1 MLQNVFRS
9 RILAEKTEMKRI
21 ATTLI
26 LLLLALTGM
35 GKSTDIIFILDDDA
49 AFRQG
54 HIAVLVGNEITGWH
68 YVSINGT
75 GTVPT
80 PWGINTNADT
90 GTVITDKAGLRIRG
104 LKRAIRRACEINPK
118 ERHCYRHFKRIKT
131 TAEEDSAVLFAA
143 KNTASSIVYGI
154 IGPGQSCIDVAQ
166 SAFSALVK
174 KRRLDK
180 RGNVPGHTDLIPK
193 RWFRKIELRI
203 KIANRRSRDG
213 KGKITEI
220 TENY

>member
-1 MLQNVFRS
+1 
-9 RILAEKTEMKRI
+9 MKLI
-21 ATTLI
+21 TTLI
-26 LLLLALTGM
+26 LLMFAVAGM
-35 GKSTDIIFILDDDA
+35 GKSTDIIFILDSCA
-49 AFRQG
+49 AFGNG
-54 HIAVLVGNEITGWH
+54 HIAVLIGNENTGWH

-75 GTVPT
+75 GSMAK

-90 GTVITDKAGLRIRG
+90 GIVITDEAGLRIRG
-104 LKRAIRRACEINPK
+104 LKRAIRRACEINPN
-118 ERHCYRHFKRIKT
+118 ERHRYRQFKRIKT
-131 TAEEDSAVLFAA
+131 TAEEDSAVLSAA

-180 RGNVPGHTDLIPK
+180 RGNAPGHTDLIPK

-213 KGKITEI
+213 KDKISEI
-220 TENY
+220 SENY

>member
-1 MLQNVFRS
+1 
-9 RILAEKTEMKRI
+9 MKLI
-21 ATTLI
+21 TTLI
-26 LLLLALTGM
+26 LLMLAVAGM
-35 GKSTDIIFILDDDA
+35 GKGTDIIFILDSCA
-49 AFRQG
+49 AFGNG
-54 HIAVLVGNEITGWH
+54 HIAVLIGNENTGWH

-75 GTVPT
+75 GSMAK

-90 GTVITDKAGLRIRG
+90 GIVITDEAGLRIRG
-104 LKRAIRRACEINPK
+104 LKRAIRRACEINPN
-118 ERHCYRHFKRIKT
+118 ERHRYRQFKRIKT
-131 TAEEDSAVLFAA
+131 TAEEDSAVLSAA

-180 RGNVPGHTDLIPK
+180 RGNAPGRTDLIPK

-213 KGKITEI
+213 KGKISEI
-220 TENY
+220 SENY

>member
-1 MLQNVFRS
+1 MLAV
-9 RILAEKTEMKRI
+9 A
-21 ATTLI
+21 
-26 LLLLALTGM
+26 GM
-35 GKSTDIIFILDDDA
+35 GKSTDVIFILDSCA
-49 AFRQG
+49 AFGNG
-54 HIAVLVGNEITGWH
+54 HIAVLIGNENTGWH

-75 GTVPT
+75 GSMAK

-90 GTVITDKAGLRIRG
+90 GIVITDEAGLRIRG
-104 LKRAIRRACEINPK
+104 LKRAIRRACEINPN
-118 ERHCYRHFKRIKT
+118 ERHRYRQFKRIKT
-131 TAEEDSAVLFAA
+131 TAEEDSAVLSAA

-180 RGNVPGHTDLIPK
+180 RGNAPGRTDLIPK

-213 KGKITEI
+213 KGKISEI
-220 TENY
+220 SENY

>member
-90 GTVITDKAGLRIRG
+90 GTVITDEAGLRIRG

-118 ERHCYRHFKRIKT
+118 ERHRYRHYKRIKT
-131 TAEEDSAVLFAA
+131 TAEEDSAVLSAA
-143 KNTASSIVYGI
+143 KNTASAIVYGI

-166 SAFSALVK
+166 SAFSTLVK

-180 RGNVPGHTDLIPK
+180 KGNVPGHTDLIPK

-203 KIANRRSRDG
+203 KIANRSTRDG

>member
-35 GKSTDIIFILDDDA
+35 GKSTDIIFILDSCA
-49 AFRQG
+49 AFGNG
-54 HIAVLVGNEITGWH
+54 HIAVLIGNENTGWH

-75 GTVPT
+75 GSMAK

-90 GTVITDKAGLRIRG
+90 GIVITDEAGLRIRG

-118 ERHCYRHFKRIKT
+118 ERHRYRHYKRIKT
-131 TAEEDSAVLFAA
+131 TAEEDSAVLSAA
-143 KNTASSIVYGI
+143 KNTASAIVYGI

>member
-1 MLQNVFRS
+1 
-9 RILAEKTEMKRI
+9 MKLI
-21 ATTLI
+21 TTLI
-26 LLLLALTGM
+26 LLMLAVAGM
-35 GKSTDIIFILDDDA
+35 GKSTDIIFILDSCA
-49 AFRQG
+49 AFGNG
-54 HIAVLVGNEITGWH
+54 HIAVLIGNENTGWN

-75 GTVPT
+75 GSMAK

-90 GTVITDKAGLRIRG
+90 GIVITDEAGLRIRG
-104 LKRAIRRACEINPK
+104 LKRAIRRACEINPN
-118 ERHCYRHFKRIKT
+118 ERHRYRQFKRIKT
-131 TAEEDSAVLFAA
+131 TAEEDSAVLSAA

-180 RGNVPGHTDLIPK
+180 RGNAPGRTDLIPK

-213 KGKITEI
+213 KGKISEI
-220 TENY
+220 SENY

>member
-1 MLQNVFRS
+1 
-9 RILAEKTEMKRI
+9 MKLI
-21 ATTLI
+21 TTLI
-26 LLLLALTGM
+26 LLMLAVAGM
-35 GKSTDIIFILDDDA
+35 GKSTDIIFILDSCA
-49 AFRQG
+49 AFGNG
-54 HIAVLVGNEITGWH
+54 HIAVLIGNENTGWH

-75 GTVPT
+75 GSMAK

-90 GTVITDKAGLRIRG
+90 GIVITDEAGLRIRG

-118 ERHCYRHFKRIKT
+118 ERHRYRQFKRIKT
-131 TAEEDSAVLFAA
+131 TAEEDSAVLSAA

-180 RGNVPGHTDLIPK
+180 RGNAPGRTDLIPK

-213 KGKITEI
+213 KGKISEI

>member
-1 MLQNVFRS
+1 
-9 RILAEKTEMKRI
+9 MKLR
-21 ATTLI
+21 TTLI
-26 LLLLALTGM
+26 LLMLAVAGM
-35 GKSTDIIFILDDDA
+35 GKSTDIIFILDSCA
-49 AFRQG
+49 AFGNG
-54 HIAVLVGNEITGWH
+54 HIAVLIGNENTGWH

-75 GTVPT
+75 GSMAK

-90 GTVITDKAGLRIRG
+90 GIVITDEAGLRIRG
-104 LKRAIRRACEINPK
+104 LKRAIRRACEINPN
-118 ERHCYRHFKRIKT
+118 ERHRYRQFKRIKT
-131 TAEEDSAVLFAA
+131 TAEEDSAVLSAA

-180 RGNVPGHTDLIPK
+180 RGNAPGRTDLIPK

-213 KGKITEI
+213 KGKISEI
-220 TENY
+220 SENY

>member
-90 GTVITDKAGLRIRG
+90 GTVITDEAGLRIRG

-118 ERHCYRHFKRIKT
+118 ERHRYRHYKRIKT
-131 TAEEDSAVLFAA
+131 TAEEDSAVLSAA
-143 KNTASSIVYGI
+143 KNTASAIVYGI

>member
-1 MLQNVFRS
+1 
-9 RILAEKTEMKRI
+9 MKLI
-21 ATTLI
+21 TTLI
-26 LLLLALTGM
+26 LLMLAVAGM
-35 GKSTDIIFILDDDA
+35 GKSTDIIFILDSCA
-49 AFRQG
+49 AFGNG
-54 HIAVLVGNEITGWH
+54 HIAVLIGNENTGWH

-75 GTVPT
+75 GSMAK

-90 GTVITDKAGLRIRG
+90 GIVITDEAGLRIRG
-104 LKRAIRRACEINPK
+104 LKRAIRRACEINPN
-118 ERHCYRHFKRIKT
+118 ERHRYRQFKRIKT
-131 TAEEDSAVLFAA
+131 TAEEDSTVLSAA

-180 RGNVPGHTDLIPK
+180 RGNAPGRTDLIPK

-213 KGKITEI
+213 KGKISEI
-220 TENY
+220 SENY

>member
-1 MLQNVFRS
+1 
-9 RILAEKTEMKRI
+9 MKLI
-21 ATTLI
+21 TTLI
-26 LLLLALTGM
+26 LLMLAVAGM
-35 GKSTDIIFILDDDA
+35 GKSTDIIFILDSCA
-49 AFRQG
+49 AFGNG
-54 HIAVLVGNEITGWH
+54 HIAVLIGNENTGWH

-75 GTVPT
+75 GSMAK

-90 GTVITDKAGLRIRG
+90 GIVITDEAGLRIRG
-104 LKRAIRRACEINPK
+104 LKRAIRRACEINPN
-118 ERHCYRHFKRIKT
+118 ERHRYRQFKRIKT
-131 TAEEDSAVLFAA
+131 TAEEDSAVLSAA

-180 RGNVPGHTDLIPK
+180 RGNAPGRTDLIPK

-213 KGKITEI
+213 KGKISEI
-220 TENY
+220 SENY

>member
-1 MLQNVFRS
+1 MLAV
-9 RILAEKTEMKRI
+9 A
-21 ATTLI
+21 
-26 LLLLALTGM
+26 GM
-35 GKSTDIIFILDDDA
+35 GKSTDIIFILDSCA
-49 AFRQG
+49 AFGNG
-54 HIAVLVGNEITGWH
+54 HIAVLIGNENTGWH

-75 GTVPT
+75 GSMAK

-90 GTVITDKAGLRIRG
+90 GIVITDEAGLRIRG
-104 LKRAIRRACEINPK
+104 LKRAIRRACEINPN
-118 ERHCYRHFKRIKT
+118 ERHRYRQFKRIKT
-131 TAEEDSAVLFAA
+131 TAEEDSAVLSAA

-180 RGNVPGHTDLIPK
+180 RGNAPGRTDLIPK

-213 KGKITEI
+213 KGKISEI
-220 TENY
+220 SENY

>member
-1 MLQNVFRS
+1 
-9 RILAEKTEMKRI
+9 MKLI
-21 ATTLI
+21 TTLI
-26 LLLLALTGM
+26 LLMLAVAGM
-35 GKSTDIIFILDDDA
+35 GKSTDIIFILDSCA
-49 AFRQG
+49 AFGNG
-54 HIAVLVGNEITGWH
+54 HIAVLIGNENTGWH

-75 GTVPT
+75 GSMAK

-90 GTVITDKAGLRIRG
+90 GIVITDEAGLRIRG
-104 LKRAIRRACEINPK
+104 LKRAIRRACEIHPN
-118 ERHCYRHFKRIKT
+118 ERHRYRQFKRIKT
-131 TAEEDSAVLFAA
+131 TAEEDSAVLSAA

-180 RGNVPGHTDLIPK
+180 RGNAPGRTDLIPK

-213 KGKITEI
+213 KGKISEI
-220 TENY
+220 SENY

>member
-90 GTVITDKAGLRIRG
+90 GTVITDEAGLRIRG

-118 ERHCYRHFKRIKT
+118 ERHRYRHYKRIKT

-143 KNTASSIVYGI
+143 KNTASAIVYGI

-220 TENY
+220 NENY

>member
-1 MLQNVFRS
+1 MLQKYLHS
-9 RILAEKTEMKRI
+9 RILAKKTEMKLI
-21 ATTLI
+21 TTLI
-26 LLLLALTGM
+26 LLMLAVAGM
-35 GKSTDIIFILDDDA
+35 GKSTDIIFILDSCA
-49 AFRQG
+49 AFGNG
-54 HIAVLVGNEITGWH
+54 HIAVLIGNENTGWH

-75 GTVPT
+75 GSMAK

-90 GTVITDKAGLRIRG
+90 GIVITDEAGLRIRG
-104 LKRAIRRACEINPK
+104 LKRAIRRACEINPN
-118 ERHCYRHFKRIKT
+118 ERHRYRQFKRIKT
-131 TAEEDSAVLFAA
+131 TAEEDSAVLSAA

-180 RGNVPGHTDLIPK
+180 RGNAPGRTDLIPK

-213 KGKITEI
+213 KGKISEI
-220 TENY
+220 SENY

>member
-90 GTVITDKAGLRIRG
+90 GTVITDEAGLRIRG

-118 ERHCYRHFKRIKT
+118 ERHRYRHYKRIKT

-180 RGNVPGHTDLIPK
+180 RGNAPGRTDLIPK

-213 KGKITEI
+213 KGKISEI
-220 TENY
+220 SENY

>member
-1 MLQNVFRS
+1 
-9 RILAEKTEMKRI
+9 MKLI
-21 ATTLI
+21 TTLI
-26 LLLLALTGM
+26 LLMLAVAGM
-35 GKSTDIIFILDDDA
+35 GKSTDVIFILDSCA
-49 AFRQG
+49 AFGNG
-54 HIAVLVGNEITGWH
+54 HIAVLIGNENTGWH

-75 GTVPT
+75 GSMAK

-90 GTVITDKAGLRIRG
+90 GIVITDEAGLRIRG
-104 LKRAIRRACEINPK
+104 LKRAIRRACEINPN
-118 ERHCYRHFKRIKT
+118 ERHRYRQFKRIKT
-131 TAEEDSAVLFAA
+131 TAEEDSAVLSAA

-180 RGNVPGHTDLIPK
+180 RGNAPGRTDLIPK

-213 KGKITEI
+213 KGKISEI
-220 TENY
+220 SENY